1 MKASAR
7 SGQLL
12 IWRAPWAQG
21 GEDGAY
27 RGEAVSD
34 TGRSWHERLAGA
46 WGRAESTVTKI
57 VLAIVFA
64 LGLVA
69 QLVKPVG
76 DALQDK
82 VYLGG
87 ALLTAVGYV
96 LYSEVQRL
104 NAAHRTQQET
114 EQSLAA
120 TVRRLEDELQRLN
133 QVLRPPATRGTL
145 QAEIR
150 QALEAGGEVRLA
162 ALSFTG
168 ETFVNPVKSM
178 LYQLSEDPTRTVLLR
193 VLVPDFTK
201 EIDVPGQVDAE
212 GKIADAPQFR
222 EHLRHM
228 VVEHERQ
235 LNAAIGRMAARGQG
249 TLTVQF
255 RALRMSPSR
264 KLYFI
269 NSDVAYEGLYKLDQ
283 RPDPD
288 SAGVGPGTAEGDL
301 LDLIGDSRLERWSL
315 DNGEQDRKN
324 LDRCR
329 EFFET
334 LWQGAREL
342 ATAAP
347 PPRRSDTS

>member
-1 MKASAR
+1 VADA
-7 SGQLL
+7 GL
-12 IWRAPWAQG
+12 
-21 GEDGAY
+21 
-27 RGEAVSD
+27 
-34 TGRSWHERLAGA
+34 SWSERLAGI

-57 VLAIVFA
+57 ILAVVFA

-69 QLVKPVG
+69 QFVKPVG

-96 LYSEVQRL
+96 LYNEVQRL
-104 NAAHRTQQET
+104 NAAHTIQHET

-133 QVLRPPATRGTL
+133 QALRPRATPAALHT
-145 QAEIR
+145 EIR
-150 QALEAGGEVRLA
+150 QALEAGGEVHLT

-178 LYQLSEDPTRTVLLR
+178 LYHLNEDPARRVHVR
-193 VLVPDFTK
+193 VLVPDFT
-201 EIDVPGQVDAE
+201 EAIDVPGQMGAE
-212 GKIADAPQFR
+212 GRICDAPRFR
-222 EHLRHM
+222 QYLRRM
-228 VVEHERQ
+228 VVEHERR
-235 LNAAIGRMAARGQG
+235 LKAHVGRMAARGKG
-249 TLTVQF
+249 TLSVEF
-255 RALRMSPSR
+255 RVLHMSPLR

-269 NSDVAYEGLYKLDQ
+269 NSDVVYEGLYDKLDL

-288 SAGVGPGTAEGDL
+288 CAAAPGPDTAEGDL
-301 LDLIGDSRLERWSL
+301 LDVLGGSRLERWSL
-315 DNGEQDRKN
+315 DNGEQDRQN
-324 LDRCR
+324 LVRCR

-342 ATAAP
+342 TPVTP
-347 PPRRSDTS
+347 PPSRPDAS